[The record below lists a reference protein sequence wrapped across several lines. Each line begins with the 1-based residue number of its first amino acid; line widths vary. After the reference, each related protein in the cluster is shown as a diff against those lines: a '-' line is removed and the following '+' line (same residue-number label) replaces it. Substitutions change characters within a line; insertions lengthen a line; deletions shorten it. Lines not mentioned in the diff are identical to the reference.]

1 MPTPLPIRTAYSGG
15 RFILLSFETMEN
27 LNIEYK
33 SLQKIRSGNNGFRDL
48 AVTCV
53 SLANAQGGK
62 IFIGFDDKKRLPPEN
77 QIIEPE
83 EINNTITRLRSL
95 CFNVALMGS
104 EILTYNNGSH
114 YFTIDISPSMRSIA
128 TTSDGK
134 IYLRVAD
141 KCEPIRNE
149 DIHRLVYE
157 KQAYQWELV
166 CPKSVRIKDIDINN
180 IRKFAG
186 DIRKSDRVSEHIRQ
200 MTDEEI
206 IENYNFVSGDFLT
219 YLGILWLGN
228 AAQRSHIAYPITVQ
242 YIVYDHLERKI
253 RKEDWHDNLLNPAQ
267 LLLDIERKA
276 IELTYFHEFPDGLF
290 RKQIRHYHPKVIREL
305 LLNAFAHKSFSI
317 SGDIMIAI
325 YPDRLE
331 ISNPGGLPI
340 GVTAGNILHA
350 RQRRNPH
357 FIRVMHD
364 LKLMEGEGSGYDLIY
379 ELNALDAKELPQ
391 IISDFNST
399 TVIQTSRIV
408 NKEILPVLDY
418 VTNNYDISQKNLI
431 ALGLIAQ
438 HKKLLS
444 TELTNLLQLMQD
456 DRLRSYTANLV
467 KMGIVI
473 TQGVK
478 KGNAFLVNP
487 KVIVNSKT
495 NLKTSLKTIEPHRL
509 QALIEE
515 DLRLHPNSK
524 STEIQ
529 SRLVDVSIKEVRKFL
544 YQMEK
549 EGVITS
555 KGIKRAKVFLPAK
568 KN

>member
-1 MPTPLPIRTAYSGG
+1 MVA
-15 RFILLSFETMEN
+15 ET

-33 SLQKIRSGNNGFRDL
+33 SLQKIRSGDKGFRDL

-62 IFIGFDDKKRLPPEN
+62 IFIGFDDKKKQPPEN
-77 QIIEPE
+77 QIIESE
-83 EINNTITRLRSL
+83 EINDAVTKLRSL
-95 CFNVALMGS
+95 CFNVALVGS
-104 EILTYNNGSH
+104 DIFIYNNESQ
-114 YFTIDISPSMRSIA
+114 YFTIQVSPSMKSIA

-141 KCEPIRNE
+141 KCEPVRNE
-149 DIHRLVYE
+149 DIHRLAYE
-157 KQAYQWELV
+157 KQTYQWELV
-166 CPKSVRIKDIDINN
+166 CPKSLKINDIDINN
-180 IRKFAG
+180 IRNFAN
-186 DIRKSDRVSEHIRQ
+186 DIRKSDRVSEHIKQ
-200 MTDEEI
+200 MSDEEI
-206 IENYNFVSGDFLT
+206 IENYNFVSGEFLT

-228 AAQRSHIAYPITVQ
+228 AAQRSRITYPITVQ
-242 YIVYDHLERKI
+242 YIVYDHLDRKI

-267 LLLDIERKA
+267 LLLDIESKA

-305 LLNAFAHKSFSI
+305 LLNAFAHKSFTI
-317 SGDIMIAI
+317 SSDIMIAA

-340 GVTAGNILHA
+340 GVTANNILHA

-379 ELNALDAKELPQ
+379 ELNALDSKELPQ

-399 TVIQTSRIV
+399 TVIQTSKIV

-418 VTNNYDISQKNLI
+418 VTQNYDISQKNLI

-444 TELTNLLQLMQD
+444 TELDDLLQLVDNKRQ
-456 DRLRSYTANLV
+456 RSYTDKLV
-467 KMGIVI
+467 ELGIVVTRGI
-473 TQGVK
+473 K
-478 KGNAFLVNP
+478 KGNTFLVNP
-487 KVIVNSKT
+487 KIIANSKA
-495 NLKTSLKTIEPHRL
+495 NIKTSLKTIEPHRL
-509 QALIEE
+509 IALIEE
-515 DLRLHPNSK
+515 DLRLHSK
-524 STEIQ
+524 SKSADIQ
-529 SRLVDVSIKEVRKFL
+529 KRLVDIPIKEIRKYL
-544 YQMEK
+544 LLMEK
-549 EGVITS
+549 EGIIVSEGMKKTKIYLLS
-555 KGIKRAKVFLPAK
+555 K